1 MISFDIY
8 RYGDD
13 HNAQVSSAIQ
23 ADILALKGEYEA
35 PVVKR
40 EWFFIW
46 FQCENYVYFFFIV
59 QKLSIGILNLG
70 DVHGMTPN
78 LIVFSK

>member
-23 ADILALKGEYEA
+23 ADILALKA
-35 PVVKR
+35 PELLNVSDFSYGSSAK
-40 EWFFIW
+40 I
-46 FQCENYVYFFFIV
+46 VYFFFIV